1 VKVEFDSFKSAWK
14 VTFPALLLCLIFDFV
29 GGTFLGGYFEKLM
42 VSYPII
48 LVVLPGIMGLRG
60 NIYGAL
66 ASRFTTSLF
75 LGEMKPSLRDRKV
88 FEGLV
93 LGITLS
99 LLPVIL
105 LWFVGFVKVGKNA
118 LEVLAILLSSTIF
131 VSILLSYATAV
142 VSVIPFRK
150 GVDPD
155 AVASPL
161 ITSIADLLTIP
172 MLIAFIIFFE
182 VDRYLFYVVLIALIF
197 TFLLFLLKFKL
208 DRRVFFEMSIILVT
222 LAVIEGVSGG
232 ILESYSE
239 YIYRTFILSVIYP
252 AILDSLGNYG
262 CVIGSKTSTRL
273 HLGEIDKL
281 LDMRSASDIASL
293 LSTSIPLSLI
303 MYSLGYI
310 ISTSLGK
317 SASINYEFF
326 LLYPIVAFGVMLLGY
341 LLAFVSYRFGLDPDN
356 VTVPTITTLADL
368 IGTSFTVF
376 VALW

>member
-1 VKVEFDSFKSAWK
+1 MRVEFGGFKDAWK

-42 VSYPII
+42 VSYPLI

-75 LGEMKPSLRDRKV
+75 LGEMKPSLRDKKV
-88 FEGLV
+88 FEGLI

-105 LWFVGFVKVGKNA
+105 LWFVGFIKVGRNA

-161 ITSIADLLTIP
+161 VTSIADLLTIP

-182 VDRYLFYVVLIALIF
+182 VDRGLFYIVLVALIF
-197 TFLLFLLKFKL
+197 TFLVLLLKFRL
-208 DRRVFFEMSIILVT
+208 DKRAFFELSTILVI
-222 LAVIEGVSGG
+222 LAIVEGISGG

-239 YIYRTFILSVIYP
+239 YIYKTFILSILYP
-252 AILDSLGNYG
+252 AVLDSLGNYG

-281 LDMRSASDIASL
+281 FDIRSASDIVSL
-293 LSTSIPLSLI
+293 LSTSIPLSVI
-303 MYSLGYI
+303 MYSLGYM
-310 ISTSLGK
+310 ISINLGK
-317 SASINYEFF
+317 SVNINYAFF
-326 LLYPIVAFGVMLLGY
+326 LLYPIVVLVVMFLGY

-368 IGTSFTVF
+368 IGTTFTVLI
-376 VALW
+376 ALW

>member
-1 VKVEFDSFKSAWK
+1 MKVEFDGFKSAWK

-29 GGTFLGGYFEKLM
+29 GGTFLGSYFKKLM
-42 VSYPII
+42 VRYPII
-48 LVVLPGIMGLRG
+48 LVVLPGIMDLRG

-66 ASRFTTSLF
+66 SSRFTTSLF
-75 LGEMKPSLRDRKV
+75 LGEMKPSLRDKKI

-93 LGITLS
+93 LGATLA
-99 LLPVIL
+99 LIPVIL
-105 LWFVGFVKVGKNA
+105 LWFVGLIKVGKNA
-118 LEVLAILLSSTIF
+118 FEVLAILLSSTIF

-150 GVDPD
+150 GIDPD

-161 ITSIADLLTIP
+161 ITSIADFLTIP

-182 VDRYLFYVVLIALIF
+182 ADRYLFYVVLTLLIVLYLL
-197 TFLLFLLKFKL
+197 LLFKFRLNKK
-208 DRRVFFEMSIILVT
+208 VFLEMVIILT
-222 LAVIEGVSGG
+222 ILAIVEGVAGG

-239 YIYRTFILSVIYP
+239 YIYKTFILSVIYP

-262 CVIGSKTSTRL
+262 CIVGSKTSTRL
-273 HLGEIDKL
+273 HLGEIEKL
-281 LDMRSASDIASL
+281 FDRKTFNDVISL
-293 LSTSIPLSLI
+293 LSTSVPLSI
-303 MYSLGYI
+303 VMYSLGYV
-310 ISTSLGK
+310 ISTNLGK
-317 SASINYEFF
+317 PASVNYEFF
-326 LLYPIVAFGVMLLGY
+326 LLYPIVVLGVMLLGY

-368 IGTSFTVF
+368 IGTSFTVL

>member
-197 TFLLFLLKFKL
+197 TFLLFFLKFKL

-281 LDMRSASDIASL
+281 LDMRSANDIASL

-303 MYSLGYI
+303 MYSLGYV
-310 ISTSLGK
+310 ISISLGK

>member
-1 VKVEFDSFKSAWK
+1 MKVEFDSFKSAWK

-118 LEVLAILLSSTIF
+118 LDVLAILLSSTIF

-197 TFLLFLLKFKL
+197 TFLLFFLKFKL

-239 YIYRTFILSVIYP
+239 YIYKTFILSVIYP

>member
-1 VKVEFDSFKSAWK
+1 MKVEFGGFKSAWK

-75 LGEMKPSLRDRKV
+75 LGEMKPSLKDRKV
-88 FEGLV
+88 FEGLI

-99 LLPVIL
+99 LLPVIF

-172 MLIAFIIFFE
+172 ILIAFIIFFE
-182 VDRYLFYVVLIALIF
+182 VDRYLFYIVLIVLVS
-197 TFLLFLLKFKL
+197 TFLLLLLKFRL
-208 DRRVFFEMSIILVT
+208 DKRVFFEMSIILTV
-222 LAVIEGVSGG
+222 LAIVEGFSGS

-239 YIYRTFILSVIYP
+239 YIYKTFILSIIYP

-281 LDMRSASDIASL
+281 FDMKSASDIASL
-293 LSTSIPLSLI
+293 LSTSVPLSVI
-303 MYSLGYI
+303 MYSLGYL
-310 ISTSLGK
+310 ISVNLGK
-317 SASINYEFF
+317 SVSVNYEFF
-326 LLYPIVAFGVMLLGY
+326 LLYPIVALGVMLLGY

-368 IGTSFTVF
+368 IGTSFTVL

>member
-197 TFLLFLLKFKL
+197 TFLLFFLKFKL